1 MPQALK
7 LECSTNYGTIA
18 PSSLDSRHWMYEKLK
33 NIEARDRIIEIHCS
47 SIIGTIV
54 LRRPKSGDWMYE
66 KFKNIEFS
74 YSKWQFHCTGKH
86 GTLSSSK
93 WQVTS
98 DHCTGKCGTLSF
110 MVASDNLIVL
120 ETAEHWVPVNC
131 KSHFTV
137 VPRDEEHWRQRFY
150 CAKSMPN
157 LTGKSNA
164 KSMLKLCY
172 VWVNLVV

>member
-98 DHCTGKCGTLSF
+98 DHCTGKCGTLRSL
-110 MVASDNLIVL
+110 VATIPLYRKMWYIEFHGSK
-120 ETAEHWVPVNC
+120 WQ
-131 KSHFTV
+131 SH
-137 VPRDEEHWRQRFY
+137 
-150 CAKSMPN
+150 C
-157 LTGKSNA
+157 TGNRGTLSSGKLQVTFHHCTERWGT
-164 KSMLKLCY
+164 LKATLLLC
-172 VWVNLVV
+172 